1 MKNKRKFNLK
11 IVSGILLFLMV
22 LVLIWLLLMGRLES
36 LLTENMEKQVARQAE
51 VVSDQLEDKLGME
64 LELLQNISV
73 YVSSKMEEEGDIGS
87 VIASVNSVW
96 NTGETGILELNGNA
110 VYGRQLPFPEFSGI
124 KEAFHGNASV
134 CYNQTEGFLFT
145 VPVYKGSN
153 VKYVIYRLY
162 DMETFWKI
170 YQVSCYGEAGKLL
183 IAEQNGQEVIPFQ
196 TWEQEELELL
206 FSEAYQ
212 TAFDK
217 IDKKM
222 YSAKSAAVYHSVNGR
237 EQFVFVSDIGQY
249 GLYLIGTVEEAAIS
263 GESLVISQLVFW
275 VFGLLIL
282 LFAIGTVYLLGIEA
296 KAKES
301 AALREAKQAA
311 EQANRAK
318 SDFLASMS
326 HEIRTPINA
335 VMGMNE
341 MVLRECEDET
351 IRTYALNIQSASQNL
366 LGLIN
371 DILDFSKIES
381 GKMELVETEYRFS
394 ALLNDVVNMIQIKTE
409 QTNLEFHVH
418 VQESIPDKLFGDE
431 GRIRQIMINIL
442 NNAVKYTRAGSV
454 SFTVNGTMD
463 GDRLLL
469 EIMVADTGIGI
480 KEEDLPKLF
489 KDFERL
495 DRTKN
500 RNVEGTGLGLA
511 ITKKLAAM
519 MEGDILVS
527 SVYGEGTTFTVL
539 LPQVV
544 KDPQPMGD
552 FNERMKQAAREMKR
566 YKESFTAK
574 DAKIL
579 VVDDNEM
586 NLLVATNLLKKLQ
599 MQIATCESGEACL
612 KLLEKEHF
620 DIVLLD
626 HMMPGLDGMETL
638 KLAKELRGNPCEH
651 TTFIALTA
659 NAISGMKEKY
669 LKAGFDDYLSKPI
682 NGAVLEEMIRKY
694 LELHQIAICEP
705 EEAAAQKAE
714 AVICEEKKKDGSE
727 QPAQSVESSRKE
739 EDEPESLLNTT
750 LGLGYSCNAEE
761 LYKEMLCMYADMQ
774 KEKAA
779 NIAEC
784 LEKEDWK
791 TYTVYVHALK
801 STSLSIGG
809 ETVSELARQMEEAG
823 KAIQKGENAEE
834 KIAFIHENQEKLM
847 TLYEKTAQEAKKYLV
862 P

>member
-11 IVSGILLFLMV
+11 IVLGILLFLLV
-22 LVLIWLLLMGRLES
+22 LALIWLLLVGRLES

-51 VVSDQLEDKLGME
+51 TVADRMEDKLKLE
-64 LELLQNISV
+64 LERLEN
-73 YVSSKMEEEGDIGS
+73 VSRYLSSRMEEEADMGS
-87 VIASVNSVW
+87 ALATVNSIL
-96 NTGETGILELNGNA
+96 NAGETGIMELNGNA
-110 VYGRQLPFPEFSGI
+110 VYGRALEFSKFAGI

-134 CYNQTEGFLFT
+134 CYHKDEGFLFT

-162 DMETFWKI
+162 DTETFRKT
-170 YQVSCYGEAGKLL
+170 YQVSCYGDAGKLL
-183 IAEQNGQEVIPFQ
+183 IAERGEQEVIPFQ
-196 TWEQEELELL
+196 DWSEEELALL

-212 TAFDK
+212 AGFDE

-222 YSAKSAAVYHSVNGR
+222 YSAKAAAVYQGVGGR

-249 GLYLIGTVEEAAIS
+249 GLYLIGTVDEAAIS
-263 GESLVISQLVFW
+263 GESLVVSQLVFW

-282 LFAIGTVYLLGIEA
+282 LFAIGIIYLLGIEA

-301 AALREAKQAA
+301 DALREAKQAA
-311 EQANRAK
+311 GQANRAK

-341 MVLRECEDET
+341 MVLRECEDDT
-351 IRTYALNIQSASQNL
+351 IRAYSLNIQSASQNL

-381 GKMELVETEYRFS
+381 GKMELVETDYRFS
-394 ALLNDVVNMIQIKTE
+394 SLLNDVVNMIQIKAE
-409 QTNLEFHVH
+409 QKNLEFYVQ

-431 GRIRQIMINIL
+431 GRIRQIMVNIL

-454 SFTVNGTMD
+454 CFTVNGTVE
-463 GDRLLL
+463 GEKLLL
-469 EIMVADTGIGI
+469 EIAVADTGIGI

-495 DRTKN
+495 DRTRN

-511 ITKKLAAM
+511 ITKKLAVM
-519 MEGDILVS
+519 MQGDISVS
-527 SVYGEGTTFTVL
+527 SVYGEGTTFTVQ
-539 LPQVV
+539 LPQMI
-544 KDPQPMGD
+544 KDLQPMGD
-552 FNERMKQAAREMKR
+552 FSERMKQAAREMKR
-566 YKESFTAK
+566 YRESFTAK

-586 NLLVATNLLKKLQ
+586 NLLVAINLLKKLQ
-599 MQIATCESGEACL
+599 MQISTCESGESCL
-612 KLLEKEHF
+612 KLLGKEHF

-626 HMMPGLDGMETL
+626 HMMPGMDGMETL
-638 KLAKELRGNPCEH
+638 KLAKELPGNPCEH

-659 NAISGMKEKY
+659 NAISGVKEMY
-669 LKAGFDDYLSKPI
+669 LNAGFDDYLSKPI
-682 NGAVLEEMIRKY
+682 SGVALEEMIRKY
-694 LELHQIAICEP
+694 LELHRIAICEP
-705 EEAAAQKAE
+705 EAASEQKAVVPQEEME
-714 AVICEEKKKDGSE
+714 AG
-727 QPAQSVESSRKE
+727 
-739 EDEPESLLNTT
+739 EPECLLNTT
-750 LGLGYSCNAEE
+750 LGLGYSCNVEE
-761 LYKEMLCMYADMQ
+761 LYKEMLHMYADMQ
-774 KEKAA
+774 AEKSA
-779 NIAEC
+779 NITDC

-823 KAIQKGENAEE
+823 KAIQKGENTEE
-834 KIAFIHENQEKLM
+834 RIAFIRKNQARMME
-847 TLYEKTAQEAKKYLV
+847 LYEKTASEAKRYLAG
-862 P
+862 

>member
-11 IVSGILLFLMV
+11 IVLGIFLFLLM
-22 LVLIWLLLMGRLES
+22 LGLIWMLLMGRLES
-36 LLTENMEKQVARQAE
+36 LLTENMENQVARQAE
-51 VVSDQLEDKLGME
+51 VVSVQLEDKLDTE
-64 LELLQNISV
+64 LEWLESISK
-73 YVSSKMEEEGDIGS
+73 YLSGRLEEDGDIFS
-87 VIASVNSVW
+87 VFAAVNSIL
-96 NTGETGILELNGNA
+96 NAGEAGILELNGNA
-110 VYGRQLPFPEFSGI
+110 VYGRQLVFSEFSGI
-124 KEAFHGNASV
+124 KESFHGNAAV
-134 CYNQTEGFLFT
+134 CYNKTEGFLFT

-162 DMETFWKI
+162 DMESFRKL
-170 YQVSCYGEAGKLL
+170 YQVSCYGDAGKLL
-183 IAEQNGQEVIPFQ
+183 VAERNKQEVIPFQ
-196 TWEQEELELL
+196 TWTQEELELL
-206 FSEAYQ
+206 FSEIYQ
-212 TAFDK
+212 NGFHE

-222 YSAKSAAVYHSVNGR
+222 YSARSAAVYQSEGGK
-237 EQFVFVSDIGQY
+237 EQFVFASDIGQY
-249 GLYLIGTVEEAAIS
+249 GLYLVGTVEAEAIAE
-263 GESLVISQLVFW
+263 ESLVISQLVFW

-282 LFAIGTVYLLGIEA
+282 LFAIGTVYLLGVEA

-341 MVLRECEDET
+341 MVLRECGDET
-351 IRTYALNIQSASQNL
+351 IRTYSLNIQSASQNL

-394 ALLNDVVNMIQIKTE
+394 ALLNDVVNMIQIKAE
-409 QTNLEFHVH
+409 QKNLEFHVQ

-431 GRIRQIMINIL
+431 GRIRQIMVNIL

-544 KDPQPMGD
+544 KAPQPMGD

-599 MQIATCESGEACL
+599 MQITTCESGEACL

-626 HMMPGLDGMETL
+626 HMMPGMDGMETL
-638 KLAKELRGNPCEH
+638 QLAKELRGNPCEH

-659 NAISGMKEKY
+659 NAISGMKEMY

-682 NGAVLEEMIRKY
+682 NGAALEEMIRKY
-694 LELHQIAICEP
+694 LELHQIAISEP
-705 EEAAAQKAE
+705 EAENFTEKTIEKA
-714 AVICEEKKKDGSE
+714 IQE
-727 QPAQSVESSRKE
+727 QGDTA
-739 EDEPESLLNTT
+739 ESLLNTA
-750 LGLGYSCNAEE
+750 LGLGYSCNVEE
-761 LYKEMLCMYADMQ
+761 LYKEMLRMYVDMQ
-774 KEKAA
+774 TEKSA

-809 ETVSELARQMEEAG
+809 EMVSELARQMEEAG
-823 KAIQKGENAEE
+823 KAVQKGENTEE
-834 KIAFIHENQEKLM
+834 KMAFIHENQEKLM
-847 TLYEKTAQEAKKYLV
+847 ALYEKTAQEARRYLAG
-862 P
+862 